1 MLTSLL
7 KDFPAAAQAGAA
19 ETFED
24 VLLRPDLKIER
35 IISTGQASPPGFWY
49 CQPQSEWVL
58 ILQGAA
64 GLQLEGEAEE
74 RVLQVGDA
82 LNLPAQCRHRVNW
95 TQAQP
100 PTVWR
105 AVHYGY
111 PPKQQPT

>member
-1 MLTSLL
+1 MLTNLL
-7 KDFPAAAQAGAA
+7 RDFPVAAQAGEA

-24 VLLRPDLKIER
+24 LLLRPDLKIER
-35 IISTGQASPPGFWY
+35 IISTGQASPPDFWY

-74 RVLQVGDA
+74 RLLQVGDA
-82 LNLPAQCRHRVNW
+82 LNIPALCRHRVNW

-100 PTVWR
+100 PTVWL

-111 PPKQQPT
+111 PPEQPTT